1 MRNKIGL
8 DCYSIKV
15 ETINDSYMVA
25 SGLPV
30 KNGNKHA
37 AEIATMALD
46 LLAGSCIFV
55 VPHRC
60 PCVLVCDQG
69 FTSLSLQALGEVA
82 LEVNNLLVLFLHA
95 IAIVSNGIVRPH
107 NISGC
112 LENPGSGSTL
122 GRWCP
127 GWLEA
132 RCRAIV
138 SLVTRSTQQAGDWR
152 SSLFMLQDGDN
163 GAADEDPHQH
173 GDEAVVGHPREIL
186 HRAPWTG

>member
-8 DCYSIKV
+8 DCYSNKV

-60 PCVLVCDQG
+60 PCVLICDQG
-69 FTSLSLQALGEVA
+69 FTS
-82 LEVNNLLVLFLHA
+82 F
-95 IAIVSNGIVRPH
+95 
-107 NISGC
+107 IS
-112 LENPGSGSTL
+112 
-122 GRWCP
+122 
-127 GWLEA
+127 
-132 RCRAIV
+132 
-138 SLVTRSTQQAGDWR
+138 AGPWR
-152 SSLFMLQDGDN
+152 SCS
-163 GAADEDPHQH
+163 
-173 GDEAVVGHPREIL
+173 
-186 HRAPWTG
+186 

>member
-8 DCYSIKV
+8 DCYSVKV

-60 PCVLVCDQG
+60 PCVLVKVSPPYPCRP
-69 FTSLSLQALGEVA
+69 
-82 LEVNNLLVLFLHA
+82 LEKLLL
-95 IAIVSNGIVRPH
+95 R
-107 NISGC
+107 
-112 LENPGSGSTL
+112 
-122 GRWCP
+122 
-127 GWLEA
+127 
-132 RCRAIV
+132 
-138 SLVTRSTQQAGDWR
+138 
-152 SSLFMLQDGDN
+152 
-163 GAADEDPHQH
+163 
-173 GDEAVVGHPREIL
+173 
-186 HRAPWTG
+186 